1 MTQTSDDALVGPAP
15 TTRALVRELVNQWRR
30 DARVDCYAPYLSLE
44 RAQVR
49 LESLGAE
56 ELALLEEV
64 TEDLRPAVAQLI
76 TDARSRRAPHRR
88 RLRDLNAVAR
98 RLACTTERLASSE
111 RPTGPRK
118 ESEREAL
125 AVAYS
130 EVDLGR
136 RLRVLARAFDA
147 LAIERDVTYSVVCP
161 GSLMA
166 DTDVRKADVAILN
179 LLFNAFRH
187 APHGG
192 RVRCALEAD
201 TRAGEIVVRVEDSGP
216 SVSPDAIDLM
226 FDPSRQIDRSV
237 RVFAGGVAFDLA
249 TSRDSIAILGG
260 TLQIDPQKSNGA
272 IFEVRVPR
280 RAPSGVPVRRT
291 GDGSPERHRLAE
303 SVAARARLELRAQ
316 DGLQLRPVPRDG
328 RPLVLIVEDNQP
340 LHRLLVEVLEPEH
353 ATVSALDGATA
364 IDRALRLRPD
374 LTLIDLGLPIMEG
387 ESVIRALGAHGELDR
402 HPVVVLTGRETERN
416 IERLFELGARDV
428 WRKPFYIPE
437 LTARV
442 RALISE
448 KRARDLLGATLG
460 TQERDLFRLAEEAAK
475 RQQHLVRVMEDL
487 EEARANAETASQ
499 IKGNFLRMMSHELRT
514 PITAIQLHARILEHQ
529 ADEASMPSGIKDPLD
544 RIARSSRRLTHLVD
558 GFMEWARAESGRTE
572 LSVHEVSL
580 ASVAEEVIREMSS
593 SAQQKGIELCL
604 EAPPDFPTVATDRRI
619 TRLVLLDL
627 VARAVQVTME
637 GRVLVALS
645 VGAGGEPR
653 ILVHDMGD
661 PIAPGDVEDLF
672 DPLRT
677 GDDLD
682 RRSGSGSGLGLHA
695 VRDIAAAIEGGLE
708 LAGGNTLV
716 LSLRSLPRDRTTS
729 KIRKMLVASDP
740 TAHGRAAR
748 PGEG

>member
-1 MTQTSDDALVGPAP
+1 MTQVSDVAGGGPAA
-15 TTRALVRELVNQWRR
+15 TTRTLVRELVNRWRR
-30 DARVDCYAPYLSLE
+30 DARVDCYVPYLSLE
-44 RAQVR
+44 RAEVR

-76 TDARSRRAPHRR
+76 ADARSRRAPHRR
-88 RLRDLNAVAR
+88 RLRDLNAIAR

-111 RPTGPRK
+111 HPKKDR
-118 ESEREAL
+118 EREAL
-125 AVAYS
+125 TVRYA
-130 EVDLGR
+130 EVDLGH
-136 RLRVLARAFDA
+136 RLRVLGQAFDA
-147 LAIERDVTYSVVCP
+147 LAAERHVEYALVGP
-161 GSLMA
+161 ESLVA
-166 DTDVRKADVAILN
+166 DTDVEKADVAVLN

-192 RVRCALEAD
+192 RVRCVLEAD
-201 TRAGEIVVRVEDSGP
+201 ARGGEIVVRIEDSGP
-216 SVSPDAIDLM
+216 RVSPDAIDRM
-226 FDPSRQIDRSV
+226 FDPSRPIDRSV
-237 RVFAGGVAFDLA
+237 RVFAGGVAFDLG
-249 TSRDSIAILGG
+249 TSRDFVALLGG
-260 TLQIDPQKSNGA
+260 TLQIDPQRSRGA
-272 IFEVRVPR
+272 SFEIRVPR
-280 RAPSGVPVRRT
+280 RAPSGVPVRRR
-291 GDGSPERHRLAE
+291 GERAPERHRLAE

-316 DGLQLRPVPRDG
+316 DGLHLRPVPRDG

-364 IDRALRLRPD
+364 IERALRLRPD
-374 LTLIDLGLPIMEG
+374 LTLIDLGLPVMEG
-387 ESVIRALGAHGELDR
+387 ESVIRALGAQGELAR
-402 HPVVVLTGRETERN
+402 HPVVVLTGREAGGD

-572 LSVHEVSL
+572 LSVEDVSL
-580 ASVAEEVIREMSS
+580 ATVAEEVIREMSS
-593 SAQQKGIELCL
+593 AAQQKGVELGL
-604 EAPPDFPTVATDRRI
+604 EAPSDLRALATDRRI

-627 VARAVQVTME
+627 VARAVQVTRE
-637 GRVLVALS
+637 GRVRITLS
-645 VGAGGEPR
+645 PGPSGEAR

-661 PIAPGDVEDLF
+661 PVAPGDVEDLF

-695 VRDIAAAIEGGLE
+695 VRDIAAVIEGGLE
-708 LAGGNTLV
+708 LADGNTLV

-729 KIRKMLVASDP
+729 KVRKILVASGA
-740 TAHGRAAR
+740 TAAARAAR
-748 PGEG
+748 SGEG